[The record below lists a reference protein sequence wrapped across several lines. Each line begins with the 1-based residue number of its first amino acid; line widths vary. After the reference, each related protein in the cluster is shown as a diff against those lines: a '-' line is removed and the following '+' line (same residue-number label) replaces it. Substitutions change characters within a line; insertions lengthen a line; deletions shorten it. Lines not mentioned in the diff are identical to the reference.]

1 MISRSL
7 VPLVHGLLW
16 CALKL
21 ALWLVRILPRSLLL
35 SLSEFLADASFYLL
49 YTLRRRSIENFSIAL
64 GKGLG
69 QREIA
74 LLVRKSFRNFF
85 RAFVE
90 LGLALEAP
98 EDFHQEVPLVG
109 REHLEAALAKGKGVI
124 ALSAHLGNFFLLGSR
139 LGVEGYPIYVLVKQ
153 SPNGTVPR
161 LMDRCRLK
169 LKQRTIHARP
179 RRQASQKLV
188 QVLRRN
194 ELAVVIADEY
204 GSASGIPVPFFGR
217 TVLGRRGPATLA
229 LRTGAAVL
237 PMYLVRDLN
246 GRLRL
251 IIEPE
256 IELLRSGQTKT
267 AIGENILRITQ
278 WLEGVVRR
286 YPDQW
291 NWTNVHW
298 QQTSADSFVEKGR
311 RHEKGSTLARL
322 DRNQA
327 EERSHQKPTQHEGTT

>member
-1 MISRSL
+1 MISPCLQTL
-7 VPLVHGLLW
+7 VQGLLW

-21 ALWLVRILPRSLLL
+21 ALWLVRILPRRLLL

-49 YTLRRRSIENFSIAL
+49 YASRKRSIENFTVAL
-64 GKGLG
+64 GKGLDH
-69 QREIA
+69 RKIA
-74 LLVRKSFRNFF
+74 LVVRRSFRNFF

-98 EDFHQEVPLVG
+98 EEFQRKIPLLG
-109 REHLEAALAKGKGVI
+109 REHLEAALARGRGVI

-139 LGVEGYPIYVLVKQ
+139 LAVEGYPTYVLVKQ
-153 SPNGTVPR
+153 SRDGSLPR
-161 LMDRCRLK
+161 LMDQCRLK

-194 ELAVVIADEY
+194 ELAIVIADEH
-204 GSASGIPVPFFGR
+204 GATSGISVPFFGR
-217 TVLGRRGPATLA
+217 RVLGRRGPATLA

-237 PMYLVRDLN
+237 PVYMVRGSDGGLT
-246 GRLRL
+246 L

-256 IELLRSGQTKT
+256 IELLRSGGTRA
-267 AIGENILRITQ
+267 AIGENIQRTIQ
-278 WLEGVVRR
+278 WLERVVRR
-286 YPDQW
+286 HPDQW

-298 QQTSADSFVEKGR
+298 QQTSANSFVE
-311 RHEKGSTLARL
+311 
-322 DRNQA
+322 
-327 EERSHQKPTQHEGTT
+327 EEHRYESATH